1 MLLRAA
7 VVWLL
12 LLVIAIA
19 AGALRT
25 GLLEPRIGEGP
36 AHIIGTLGGVGLFA
50 LTIWVAVGW
59 ITPALAR
66 RDLLRLGIGWLAAT
80 VIFEFS
86 FGRYVLGKSW
96 SSLLADYNIFAGRL
110 WVLVLL
116 TVLLMPLLAGELRR
130 KRAGQRFG

>member
-25 GLLEPRIGEGP
+25 GLLEPRIGEQP
-36 AHIIGTLGGVGLFA
+36 AHVIGTLGGIGLFA
-50 LTIWVAVGW
+50 LVIWVAVGW

-66 RDLLRLGIGWLAAT
+66 RDLLRLGVAWLAAT

-86 FGRYVLGKSW
+86 FGHYVLGKSW

-130 KRAGQRFG
+130 KRAG